1 MENCLKYFKKKTNPQ
16 FHDNLREILY
26 DELMWKS

>member
-1 MENCLKYFKKKTNPQ
+1 MENCLKYFKKTNPQ

-26 DELMWKS
+26 DEPMWKS